1 MVSPVMFT
9 NVSAGLNIV
18 QQMFVEELLRDTLE
32 GIVEELVDLFALA
45 TYVDRS
51 AEEYMVAIV
60 LNHYHWS
67 NDNLALEFLTEVCC
81 LIRHSG

>member
-1 MVSPVMFT
+1 MFT
-9 NVSAGLNIV
+9 NVSAGLDIV
-18 QQMFVEELLRDTLE
+18 QQMFVEKLLRDTLE
-32 GIVEELVDLFALA
+32 GVVEELRDLFALA

-51 AEEYMVAIV
+51 AKEHFVLIV

-67 NDNLALEFLTEVCC
+67 NDNLALKLVAEVCC